1 MTAEPLERD
10 HTEARCTSIIMCSGK
25 YIQEYSA
32 VQGKGISKCQKK
44 KKKDFLYKRTLGA
57 PPKR

>member
-44 KKKDFLYKRTLGA
+44 KKKRLSIQKNFGGSS
-57 PPKR
+57 